1 MCFVQ
6 IKLLKEPKLMTMGQM
21 AVKVF
26 AEAQFEVWSLTIN
39 RNPAYENSIHER
51 QSNTKRSQIYS
62 IVKHVDLSL
71 IHI

>member
-6 IKLLKEPKLMTMGQM
+6 IKLLKETFEPKLMTMGQM

-62 IVKHVDLSL
+62 IVKHVD
-71 IHI
+71 

>member
-6 IKLLKEPKLMTMGQM
+6 IKLLKDTFEPKLMTMGQM
-21 AVKVF
+21 GVKVF

-39 RNPAYENSIHER
+39 RNPDYENPENSIHER

-62 IVKHVDLSL
+62 IVNHVD
-71 IHI
+71 